1 MKRISSICLLLSLF
15 IAAQAQMQDPVKF
28 KSELKTGSGP
38 EAEMVFTAT
47 IDPGWHVYSTELGS
61 DGPIEASLHVN
72 KMEGAELVGKLTP
85 KGKEI
90 SNFDEMF
97 GMKLRYFE
105 KTAQFVQ
112 KVKFTKPQY
121 NIDAYLEYGA
131 CNDEMC
137 MPPSEVPLKQNGKS
151 PAVAGAVEEKA
162 KAEEVKEEK
171 VAEEVKNED
180 EAQTQADTL
189 ATPTALGDSAVA
201 VAALS
206 GDQGDLWRPVISE
219 LRAMGNSG
227 DSLSN
232 HSLLYI
238 LFMGFVGG
246 LLAVLMPCIWP
257 IIPMTVSF
265 FLKRAKSDKKKG
277 IKDAIT
283 YGISIIIIYLAL
295 GLLVTAIFGSDTLNA
310 MSTNAVFNIFLF
322 LLLVVFALSFFGW
335 FEIKL
340 PSSWANAVDTKASNT
355 SGLVSIFLMA
365 FTLVLVSFSCTAPI
379 IGLLLVET
387 TTSGNW
393 VAPALGMFGFALA
406 LALPFTLFALFPAW
420 LKQAPKSGSWMTTLK
435 VVLGFIELAFA
446 LKFFSVADLAYGWH
460 LLDREVFLSLWIVIF
475 GLLGAYLCGWLKF
488 QEDETGGD
496 LHKPMPVLCIM
507 GGLVSLA
514 FAVYMIPG
522 LWGAPCKAV
531 SAFAPPMNTQ
541 DFNLNTKVVE
551 AAYTDYEQGMRAAA
565 AQGKPVLID
574 FTGFGCVNCRKMEAA
589 VWTDPR
595 VASKLTKDYVL
606 ISLYV
611 DDKTPLKEP
620 MTVTDEK
627 GQEKTLRT
635 VGAKW
640 SYLQSNKFGANAQP
654 FYVAVSP
661 QGNPLTGA
669 RSYDESIDKYMD
681 FLDEGLKAYKAS
693 SE

>member
-1 MKRISSICLLLSLF
+1 MKRLSTICLLLTLWMT
-15 IAAQAQMQDPVKF
+15 AQAQMQDPVKF

-61 DGPIEASLHVN
+61 DGPISASLHVN
-72 KMEGAELVGKLTP
+72 KIEGAELVGKLTP

-90 SNFDEMF
+90 SDYDEMF

-105 KTAQFVQ
+105 NTAQFVQ

-121 NIDAYLEYGA
+121 NIDAYMEYGA

-137 MPPSEVPLKQNGKS
+137 MPPSEVALKQNGKS
-151 PAVAGAVEEKA
+151 PAVAAAADEKKEAEETKDEAAV
-162 KAEEVKEEK
+162 EEVKEET
-171 VAEEVKNED
+171 A
-180 EAQTQADTL
+180 ADTV
-189 ATPTALGDSAVA
+189 ATPIAAEDSAA
-201 VAALS
+201 VGATLT
-206 GDQGDLWRPVISE
+206 DTQDDLWKPVITE
-219 LRAMGNSG
+219 LRAMGEGSEI
-227 DSLSN
+227 LSN

-238 LFMGFVGG
+238 LLMGFVGG

-265 FLKRAKSDKKKG
+265 FLKRSKSDKKKG
-277 IKDAIT
+277 IKDAVT
-283 YGISIIIIYLAL
+283 YGISIIIIYLVL

-322 LLLVVFALSFFGW
+322 ILLVVFALSFFGW
-335 FEIKL
+335 FEITL
-340 PSSWANAVDTKASNT
+340 PSSWSNAVDTKASNT
-355 SGLVSIFLMA
+355 SGLLSIFLMA

-393 VAPALGMFGFALA
+393 LAPALGMFGFALA

-420 LKQAPKSGSWMTTLK
+420 LKQAPKSGSWMTTIK

-446 LKFFSVADLAYGWH
+446 LKFFSVADLTNGWH
-460 LLDREVFLSLWIVIF
+460 LMDREVFLSLWIVIF
-475 GLLGAYLCGWLKF
+475 ALLGAYLCGWLKF

-496 LHKPMPVLCIM
+496 INKPMPVLCIM
-507 GGLVSLA
+507 GGLVSFA
-514 FAVYMIPG
+514 FAVYMVPG

-531 SAFAPPMNTQ
+531 SAFAPPINTQ

-551 AAYTDYEQGMRAAA
+551 AAYTDYEQGMKAAA

-620 MTVTDEK
+620 VTVTDEQ
-627 GQEKTLRT
+627 GQERTLRSI
-635 VGAKW
+635 GNKW
-640 SYLQSNKFGANAQP
+640 SFLQSNKFGANAQP
-654 FYVAVSP
+654 FYVAVTP
-661 QGNPLTGA
+661 DGKPLTGA
-669 RSYDESIDKYMD
+669 RSYDENIDKYLE
-681 FLDEGLKAYKAS
+681 FLDEGIKAFK
-693 SE
+693 ELP